1 MAFTIRFVFTK
12 ILVAFDGSE
21 NSTKALD
28 LVLGLASELR
38 DDLIVVTAVDISHLY
53 GEGVVVP
60 QESMD
65 SAYAKAHE
73 ILDHAKSKAEEK
85 GVGCTTEVLEGE
97 PSHSIMDYAARSGV
111 GLIVT
116 GSRGLSAAK
125 RIFLGSVSTRIV
137 QESNIPVMVVK

>member
-1 MAFTIRFVFTK
+1 VFTK
-12 ILVAFDGSE
+12 ILVAVDGSE
-21 NSTKALD
+21 NSEKALD
-28 LVLGLASELR
+28 TAINLAAELK
-38 DDLIVVTAVDISHLY
+38 DQLLIVTAVDISHLY

-65 SAYAKAHE
+65 SVYSKAHE
-73 ILDHAKSKAEEK
+73 ILNKAKSKAENEK
-85 GVGCTTEVLEGE
+85 VSCITEVLEGE
-97 PSHSIMDYAARSGV
+97 PSRSILDYSTTNGA

-137 QESNIPVMVVK
+137 QESSIPVLVVK